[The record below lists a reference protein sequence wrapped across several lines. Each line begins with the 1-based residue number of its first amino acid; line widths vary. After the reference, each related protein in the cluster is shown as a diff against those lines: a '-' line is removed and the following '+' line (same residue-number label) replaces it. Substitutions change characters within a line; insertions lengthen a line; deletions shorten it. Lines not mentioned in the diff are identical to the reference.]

1 MNKKTQEIKLSIKTA
16 LNNLNNY
23 VSSHIGKTNN
33 LTKCFST
40 DASVI

>member
-1 MNKKTQEIKLSIKTA
+1 MNKKTREIKSAIKTA

-23 VSSHIGKTNN
+23 PSSHIGKVNN

-40 DASVI
+40 DASVM